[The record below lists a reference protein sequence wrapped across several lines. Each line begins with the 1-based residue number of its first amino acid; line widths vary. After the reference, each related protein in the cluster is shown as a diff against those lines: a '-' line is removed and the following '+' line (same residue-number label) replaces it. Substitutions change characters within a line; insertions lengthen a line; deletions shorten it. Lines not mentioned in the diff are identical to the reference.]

1 MFFLDNLLSNLKQ
14 GRSFFLKQKSSKTL
28 RTILKYHFMTD
39 DRVRF
44 NKLDRQSNTNLF
56 SSSFGSKNNE
66 IYLTLFALLFG
77 SKKSLFKTCNLN
89 KISYKHHR
97 CFCLIE
103 NYRFSGY
110 QDANRQTNKQK
121 KLNTL

>member
-1 MFFLDNLLSNLKQ
+1 
-14 GRSFFLKQKSSKTL
+14 
-28 RTILKYHFMTD
+28 MTD
-39 DRVRF
+39 DQVRF
-44 NKLDRQSNTNLF
+44 NKLDRQSNTILF

-89 KISYKHHR
+89 KISSKHHR
-97 CFCLIE
+97 SFCQIE
-103 NYRFSGY
+103 NYRFSGK

-121 KLNTL
+121 KLTTL